1 MSEEI
6 RVDQGNRDV

>member
-6 RVDQGNRDV
+6 RYR